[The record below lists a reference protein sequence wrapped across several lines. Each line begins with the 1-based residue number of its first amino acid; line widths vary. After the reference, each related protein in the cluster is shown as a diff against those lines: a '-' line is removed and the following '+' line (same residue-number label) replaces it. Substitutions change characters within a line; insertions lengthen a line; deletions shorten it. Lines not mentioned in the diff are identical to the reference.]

1 MSAADETPS
10 EIPVTTQVPVELTMV
25 TMAFDAADQA
35 ALGAVLSQYVVVS
48 RREPGCRNIDLC
60 VSANDTRRFII
71 VEKWESPG
79 AQQRHFDGAAL
90 VSMAQAC
97 NGLLTNAPRIELLE
111 PISAHDLA

>member
-60 VSANDTRRFII
+60 V
-71 VEKWESPG
+71 
-79 AQQRHFDGAAL
+79 
-90 VSMAQAC
+90 
-97 NGLLTNAPRIELLE
+97 
-111 PISAHDLA
+111 

>member
-1 MSAADETPS
+1 MSTADQLPTD
-10 EIPVTTQVPVELTMV
+10 IPATTGIPVELTMV

-71 VEKWESPG
+71 VEKWESPE
-79 AQQRHFDGAAL
+79 AQQQHFDGATM

-97 NGLLTNAPRIELLE
+97 NGLLTKAPQIELLE